1 MSVLVFSRDPGAAN
15 HLVALIERLR
25 DGPDGDAVAPARALL
40 GRGPFAIH
48 ARRYAHD
55 VWRRAGIEAADWD
68 QVARDRNADAVIDAL
83 APEAVLTGTSDID
96 EDTDCALWRAARAA
110 HRPSVCIVDYPTGAA
125 VRFRDRSGPVAP
137 DLVLVPDAAC
147 AADLAA
153 AGVAARVHV
162 TGDLHLARLTA
173 RGQGTDG
180 RDALRRSW
188 GAAEGDRVVLFASE
202 CGREMAAAGRA
213 ARYDE
218 IAVLDELIAR
228 CAATADA
235 QRTVIV
241 VRPHPRDA
249 AGKYDRVIAP
259 APLRLAVSAEGAA
272 PQAIG
277 AADEVVGMEST
288 LLLEARALGR
298 KVRSLTGWTRLEE
311 TTEGRWTA
319 AS

>member
-15 HLVALIERLR
+15 HLVALIEHLEHGT
-25 DGPDGDAVAPARALL
+25 DDDAVAPARALL
-40 GRGPFAIH
+40 GRGPFAVH
-48 ARRYAHD
+48 ARRYAHE

-68 QVARDRNADAVIDAL
+68 DVAQGRHADAVIDAL

-96 EDTDCALWRAARAA
+96 EETDCAIWRAARAT

-125 VRFRDRSGPVAP
+125 VRFRDRDGPVAP

-147 AADLAA
+147 AADLAE

-162 TGDLHLARLTA
+162 TGDLHLARLSA
-173 RGQGTDG
+173 QGQGTDG
-180 RDALRRSW
+180 RNALRRAW

-202 CGREMAAAGRA
+202 CGREMAVAGRA

-218 IAVLDELIAR
+218 IAMLHALIADCMAR
-228 CAATADA
+228 DDAD
-235 QRTVIV
+235 RTVIV

-249 AGKYDRVIAP
+249 AGKYDGIAAL
-259 APLRLAVSAEGAA
+259 APLRLVVSAEGAA
-272 PQAIG
+272 PEAIS

-298 KVRSLTGWTRLEE
+298 GARSLTGWARLDGTKEE
-311 TTEGRWTA
+311 RWTA

>member
-15 HLVALIERLR
+15 HLVALIERLEHGT
-25 DGPDGDAVAPARALL
+25 DDDAVAPARALL

-68 QVARDRNADAVIDAL
+68 SVARGRDADAVIDAL
-83 APEAVLTGTSDID
+83 AAEAVLTGTSDID

-110 HRPSVCIVDYPTGAA
+110 HRPSVCIVDYPAGAA
-125 VRFRDRSGPVAP
+125 VRFRDGRGSVAP
-137 DLVLVPDAAC
+137 DLVLVPDATC

-153 AGVAARVHV
+153 AGVEARVHV
-162 TGDLHLARLTA
+162 TGDLHLARLAGAGPNEEA
-173 RGQGTDG
+173 R
-180 RDALRRSW
+180 AARRRAW
-188 GAAEGDRVVLFASE
+188 GARPDDHVMLFASE
-202 CGREMAAAGRA
+202 CGREMAVAGRP

-218 IAVLDELIAR
+218 LDMLRELVAR
-228 CAATADA
+228 CATQSHAA
-235 QRTVIV
+235 RTMIV

-249 AGKYDRVIAP
+249 AGKYDHVAAP
-259 APLRLAVSAEGAA
+259 APLRLVVSAEGTAA
-272 PQAIG
+272 EVIG

-298 KVRSLTGWTRLEE
+298 KTRSLTGWPRLDE